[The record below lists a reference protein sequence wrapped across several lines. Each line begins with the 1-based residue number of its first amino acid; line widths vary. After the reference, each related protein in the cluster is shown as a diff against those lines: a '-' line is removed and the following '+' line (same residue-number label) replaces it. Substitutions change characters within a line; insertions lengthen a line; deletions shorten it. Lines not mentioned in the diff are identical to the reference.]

1 MTIQL
6 IKSQSNGYD
15 LWTLKVNESAVL
27 SCEDTGEVFYYLEQ
41 GINI

>member
-27 SCEDTGEVFYYLEQ
+27 SCGDTAEVFYYLEQ